1 MPPIDARFQL
11 DQVLLRPDTVCPEIT
26 IMFRW
31 AGEQAL
37 FGVSYVIEQDETAR
51 ELASMIVIS
60 LEEDLLAWG
69 YGVENAIREPKGEVT
84 WLRWSTNPEEAG

>member
-1 MPPIDARFQL
+1 
-11 DQVLLRPDTVCPEIT
+11 
-26 IMFRW
+26 MFRW

-60 LEEDLLAWG
+60 LEEDLLACG

-84 WLRWSTNPEEAG
+84 WLHWSTNPEEAG